1 MVGLKTELNK
11 FITSLTST
19 AGPENMSNSWVIFH
33 GYVSSAIAVVIIFL
47 NSIAIYRMVKP
58 KSRVEPIS
66 NDDKGTSTRLQTM
79 ERSIQKDQ
87 NTVKELEYITEN
99 GKTKAQLAKK
109 NEAIKSR
116 ILNRKKKIAKCTVVL
131 INLAIS
137 DLVVG
142 IDIILVKMLFF
153 IIMKIENKQ
162 LLYAL
167 AFLRSCLLPIS
178 LMMSITNL
186 ILLTILRFYA
196 VKRPLKYMTITR
208 KFFINICILQWVLIS
223 MSVACHFAFSYR
235 INGSNSVSSYS
246 RVMYYLIAPLSVI
259 IATIAFVITYF
270 FIFNAIRT
278 RITIRKIN
286 NVNQTKR
293 REKAFQVAFYTVI
306 AFVVFWLPSSGLR
319 IYERVTGESYPIAGL
334 VLSYFVFLNSV
345 ANPIIYFTVF
355 RKQP

>member
-1 MVGLKTELNK
+1 MQ
-11 FITSLTST
+11 
-19 AGPENMSNSWVIFH
+19 NSWVIFH
-33 GYVSSAIAVVIIFL
+33 GYVSSAIAVMIVIL

-58 KSRVEPIS
+58 KSRVKPIS
-66 NDDKGTSTRLQTM
+66 NDGTANNTRLHIM
-79 ERSIQKDQ
+79 ERPIQKDQ
-87 NTVKELEYITEN
+87 DTVKEVKYSIEN
-99 GKTKAQLAKK
+99 GKSKEEIENK
-109 NEAIKSR
+109 NEAIKPRTS
-116 ILNRKKKIAKCTVVL
+116 NQKKKIAKCTVVL

-153 IIMKIENKQ
+153 IIVKIENKR

-167 AFLRSCLLPIS
+167 AFFRSCLLPIS

-208 KFFINICILQWVLIS
+208 KFLIKIFILQWVLIS
-223 MSVACHFAFSYR
+223 MSVAFHFAFSYR
-235 INGSNSVSSYS
+235 INGSYSVSSYS

-270 FIFNAIRT
+270 VIFKVKRT
-278 RITIRKIN
+278 RVTIRESN
-286 NVNQTKR
+286 NRNPKKR
-293 REKAFQVAFYTVI
+293 REKTFQVAFYTVI

-319 IYERVTGESYPIAGL
+319 IYERISGDSYPIVGL

-355 RKQP
+355 RKQS